1 MDKCKYSVI
10 VPVFN
15 SASLLPRCVES
26 VLAQE
31 LCDFEL
37 LLIDDGSTDESGSIC
52 DNYAKKDSRIIVIH
66 QENAGVSNARNAGLE
81 IAKGMYITFLDSDD
95 WIGPKYLLDFD
106 NDESDYICH
115 SFTTYSE
122 DDTIIQTLAIKEEH
136 ASTSKENILRFMEDG
151 YMGYPFAKRFKSTII
166 RQNGLRFMSNISHT
180 EDTIFILDYLKCAKN
195 MHFVPR
201 NNYHY
206 YRFTTRETLSN
217 RITLEK
223 FSMICVA
230 NAIVCK
236 FFYDRGTE
244 PYEALFFS
252 RIGYSYMSFYG
263 RMLIGQPH
271 SKIIRFFRLKQLLS
285 LDNSKKVVQFCPNAL
300 WKLQLNERIIRNCCC
315 GNHFR
320 LFLACLIA
328 PK

>member
-180 EDTIFILDYLKCAKN
+180 EDTIFI
-195 MHFVPR
+195 
-201 NNYHY
+201 
-206 YRFTTRETLSN
+206 
-217 RITLEK
+217 
-223 FSMICVA
+223 
-230 NAIVCK
+230 
-236 FFYDRGTE
+236 
-244 PYEALFFS
+244 FS
-252 RIGYSYMSFYG
+252 RLDQIASHITIVYICPITRINQFINFSLS
-263 RMLIGQPH
+263 RHTPLIFPH
-271 SKIIRFFRLKQLLS
+271 HLSQVIFCIDDIALGIKCWIIFQRYRA
-285 LDNSKKVVQFCPNAL
+285 V
-300 WKLQLNERIIRNCCC
+300 
-315 GNHFR
+315 
-320 LFLACLIA
+320 
-328 PK
+328 